1 MCVCVCVCVC
11 VYVYVWAS
19 KFYCCS
25 VFTRDSGRF
34 QAICAI
40 RNSCMWLHI
49 FISTCQQEPH
59 KTLNYSLTVH
69 KQNRT
74 HQWCVT
80 SVTKYLGMSLETNK
94 FDGNFFNLFLI
105 SKWMWYIPPPPP
117 PPPNQNDNNPIFK
130 QQIHKIISP
139 KTKQKNGNM
148 GWAGFSLN
156 PERWPRALQRTPV
169 GSRGRHIA
177 NQGALITPV
186 GSRGRHIA
194 NQGALV
200 TPVGSRG
207 RHIANQGLW
216 TSTYRGSD
224 TLQT

>member
-1 MCVCVCVCVC
+1 MCVCVCVC

-105 SKWMWYIPPPPP
+105 SKWMWYIPPPTKMTTIPFS
-117 PPPNQNDNNPIFK
+117 NNRFTKSFHQKQNKKMVTWVGQVSVWTLKGD
-130 QQIHKIISP
+130 
-139 KTKQKNGNM
+139 
-148 GWAGFSLN
+148 
-156 PERWPRALQRTPV
+156 PELCKEPQW
-169 GSRGRHIA
+169 G
-177 NQGALITPV
+177 QGAGILPI
-186 GSRGRHIA
+186 RE
-194 NQGALV
+194 
-200 TPVGSRG
+200 
-207 RHIANQGLW
+207 LW
-216 TSTYRGSD
+216 
-224 TLQT
+224 